1 MNKLSYIF
9 QYIMYY
15 IINQSNGSVNKSRLS
30 VQNKPLKRRVQLH
43 GEKNQYNFEGPVS
56 GCGIFEPHLVY
67 TYFQGYRTHLF
78 DLL

>member
-43 GEKNQYNFEGPVS
+43 GEKNQYIFEGASLRVWDFRATSSLHIFS
-56 GCGIFEPHLVY
+56 GI
-67 TYFQGYRTHLF
+67 
-78 DLL
+78 